1 MAGRAAQYLKLLVVS
16 SNHGAS
22 YLLAPAACA
31 SVAHKCIWSRQ
42 SYCGVALSRLGKLC
56 GRNYGTTSSN
66 GSGEGYG
73 NGGEGK
79 GEAKN
84 GENASGGEEGDEA
97 AREDAENFVRKE
109 LEENGLVRS
118 RDSQQQQA
126 IAPVS
131 IPDIF
136 PEVPVLP
143 VSRHPVFPKFVKMI
157 EVGGHK
163 WACRTIIKISY

>member
-1 MAGRAAQYLKLLVVS
+1 MV
-16 SNHGAS
+16 
-22 YLLAPAACA
+22 
-31 SVAHKCIWSRQ
+31 
-42 SYCGVALSRLGKLC
+42 LSRLGKIC
-56 GRNYGTTSSN
+56 GRSFGTTSSN
-66 GSGEGYG
+66 GDGEGDG
-73 NGGEGK
+73 KGGEGK

-84 GENASGGEEGDEA
+84 GENASGGEEGEGV
-97 AREDAENFVRKE
+97 AREDTESFVQKE

-136 PEVPVLP
+136 PEVPLLP

-157 EVGGHK
+157 EVRGWK
-163 WACRTIIKISY
+163 L